1 MALIDLWREKVSGH
15 NFNVGNLTAVDE
27 KNYKPHNNP
36 KRPNPVAGVV
46 ATTLVNIDEIE
57 RQYFQDQ
64 NIPTADTDVEMKSQS
79 LINTNFGKTTYDGRS
94 SIIEGSNDGTG
105 YIHHFAGNID
115 GDYKPGFARGITGI
129 GYDETAVKA
138 DYDTSGGT
146 TGTTGAT
153 GTTGGDVSTD
163 PANIQDSNAD
173 PLTFDDWKTSLGFEI
188 QGITNLDDAYTNYVN
203 NFGTGSG
210 GAS

>member
-129 GYDETAVKA
+129 GYDETAAKA
-138 DYDTSGGT
+138 SYTAALTEDEESDEGGE
-146 TGTTGAT
+146 GELAT
-153 GTTGGDVSTD
+153 
-163 PANIQDSNAD
+163 
-173 PLTFDDWKTSLGFEI
+173 PLGVEEWKESIGQEI
-188 QGITNLDDAYTNYVN
+188 QGKTTGQLAAMYYRYKN
-203 NFGTGSG
+203 NFGK
-210 GAS
+210 